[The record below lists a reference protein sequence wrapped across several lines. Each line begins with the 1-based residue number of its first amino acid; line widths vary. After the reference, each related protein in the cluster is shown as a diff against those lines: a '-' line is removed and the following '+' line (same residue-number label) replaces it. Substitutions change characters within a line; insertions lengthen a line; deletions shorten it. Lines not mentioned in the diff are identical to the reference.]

1 MSNKIQGEANTPED
15 GMKSVCPMPYSEMT
29 SLCLTF
35 TTSEKTLITTAT
47 RSLQCPSQE

>member
-1 MSNKIQGEANTPED
+1 MSNKIQWEANTPED

-35 TTSEKTLITTAT
+35 ATSEKTLITAT
-47 RSLQCPSQE
+47 RSLQCPSQA